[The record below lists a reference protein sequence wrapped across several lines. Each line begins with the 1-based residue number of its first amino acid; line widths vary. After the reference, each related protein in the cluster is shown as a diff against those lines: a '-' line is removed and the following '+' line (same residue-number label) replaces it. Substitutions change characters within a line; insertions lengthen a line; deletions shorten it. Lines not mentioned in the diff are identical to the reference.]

1 MSEPSIRYL
10 EHVVLTVS
18 LSISLGPYDV
28 SYDYSDF
35 FDRFHLRNQKEFGD
49 LLENNKTVRVK
60 RETAYEWLTADHA
73 RRGDIKVELIS
84 PMGTKSV
91 LLPYREFDFVNAEGY
106 DSWPF
111 MSLHHWGENPI
122 GNWIVQVTYN
132 NIHAMAYVVVENFEI
147 YGTSAVP
154 EAISQI
160 PIQCDPGCDRGCSGV
175 GADNCDVCSVLR
187 DSQTLQCVNE
197 CPEDATKYNN
207 YCINHHSSNHH
218 DDHPSNENS
227 PSNNHHPSNNKSPSS
242 KYSYTSNHNHRPSK
256 TNHPSNNN
264 SPSSKYSYTSNHHR
278 PSNPSSPLSDDNS
291 SIPSFV
297 LPLGISVAVFIV
309 VAIATALIVTFGV
322 FVCIKRKKHQ
332 RPVANYN
339 VLPSVLES

>member
-1 MSEPSIRYL
+1 MHFVFHDFSFRYANNYYGSYNQDIQVSEQSTNIRYL

-18 LSISLGPYDV
+18 LSISLGPNDN
-28 SYDYSDF
+28 SYDYSDLYE
-35 FDRFHLRNQKEFGD
+35 HYSQLRDQKEFD
-49 LLENNKTVRVK
+49 DFEDFLDDNRNTRNK
-60 RETAYEWLTADHA
+60 RENEYEWLTADHA

-132 NIHAMAYVVVENFEI
+132 NIHAMAYVRIEKFEI
-147 YGTSAVP
+147 YGTSVVP

-160 PIQCDPGCDRGCSGV
+160 PIQCDPGCDRGCSGI

-197 CPEDATKYNN
+197 CPENITVYNN
-207 YCINHHSSNHH
+207 YCINVIYSSFDGN
-218 DDHPSNENS
+218 SN
-227 PSNNHHPSNNKSPSS
+227 
-242 KYSYTSNHNHRPSK
+242 
-256 TNHPSNNN
+256 
-264 SPSSKYSYTSNHHR
+264 
-278 PSNPSSPLSDDNS
+278 
-291 SIPSFV
+291 IPSFV
-297 LPLGISVAVFIV
+297 LPLAISLAVIIIVVIV
-309 VAIATALIVTFGV
+309 VASLIIVGV
-322 FVCIKRKKHQ
+322 YVCINRRKR
-332 RPVANYN
+332 RSAVNYN
-339 VLPSVLES
+339 VIPVEDL

>member
-18 LSISLGPYDV
+18 LSISLSLYDV

-35 FDRFHLRNQKEFGD
+35 FNRFHLRNQKEFGD
-49 LLENNKTVRVK
+49 FLENNKTIRVK

-132 NIHAMAYVVVENFEI
+132 NIHANVHVIVDKFEI
-147 YGTSAVP
+147 YGTSVVP

-160 PIQCDPGCDRGCSGV
+160 PIQCDPGCDRGCSGI
-175 GADNCDVCSVLR
+175 GADNCDVCSALR

-207 YCINHHSSNHH
+207 YCINHSSNHH

-227 PSNNHHPSNNKSPSS
+227 PSNNHHPSNN
-242 KYSYTSNHNHRPSK
+242 
-256 TNHPSNNN
+256 NN
-264 SPSSKYSYTSNHHR
+264 PSSKYSYTSNHHR

-332 RPVANYN
+332 RSLANYK

>member
-1 MSEPSIRYL
+1 MSKQSTNITYL

-18 LSISLGPYDV
+18 LSISLSPYDV

-35 FDRFHLRNQKEFGD
+35 FNRFHLRNQKEFGD
-49 LLENNKTVRVK
+49 LLENNKTIRVK
-60 RETAYEWLTADHA
+60 RETAYEFLTADHA

-122 GNWIVQVTYN
+122 GNWIVQVTYK
-132 NIHAMAYVVVENFEI
+132 NIHAKAYVIVEKFEI
-147 YGTSAVP
+147 YGTSVVP

-197 CPEDATKYNN
+197 CPENITVYNN
-207 YCINHHSSNHH
+207 YCINLHSSNHH
-218 DDHPSNENS
+218 DDHPSNEN
-227 PSNNHHPSNNKSPSS
+227 SPSS

-264 SPSSKYSYTSNHHR
+264 NPSSKHSYTSNHHR
-278 PSNPSSPLSDDNS
+278 PSNPSNS

-309 VAIATALIVTFGV
+309 IAIATALIVIFGV
-322 FVCIKRKKHQ
+322 FICIKRKKHQ
-332 RPVANYN
+332 RSVANYN
-339 VLPSVLES
+339 VLPIEELT

>member
-1 MSEPSIRYL
+1 MSEQSTNITYL

-18 LSISLGPYDV
+18 LSISLSPYDV

-35 FDRFHLRNQKEFGD
+35 FNRFHLRNQKEFGD
-49 LLENNKTVRVK
+49 LLENNKTIRVK
-60 RETAYEWLTADHA
+60 RETAYEFLTADHA

-132 NIHAMAYVVVENFEI
+132 NIHAKAYVIVEKFEI
-147 YGTSAVP
+147 YGTSVVP

-175 GADNCDVCSVLR
+175 GADNCDVCSALR

-197 CPEDATKYNN
+197 CPENITVYNN
-207 YCINHHSSNHH
+207 YCINLHSSNHH

-227 PSNNHHPSNNKSPSS
+227 PSNNHHPSNN
-242 KYSYTSNHNHRPSK
+242 NHRPSK

-264 SPSSKYSYTSNHHR
+264 NPSSKHSYTSNHHR
-278 PSNPSSPLSDDNS
+278 PSNPSNS

-309 VAIATALIVTFGV
+309 IAIATALIVIFGV
-322 FVCIKRKKHQ
+322 FICIKRKKHQ
-332 RPVANYN
+332 RSVANYN
-339 VLPSVLES
+339 VLPIEELT